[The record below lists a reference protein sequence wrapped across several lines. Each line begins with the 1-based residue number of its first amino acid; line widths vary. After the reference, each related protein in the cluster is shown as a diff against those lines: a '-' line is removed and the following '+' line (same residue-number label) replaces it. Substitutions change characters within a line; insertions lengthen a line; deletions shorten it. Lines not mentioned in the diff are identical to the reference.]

1 MSGRKSQEVLLNLA
15 QLHRRDPKRTAEG
28 EAVFR
33 QIAGIDP
40 LDPLPPDD
48 MPAIEKIR
56 IFALAGFTSRYA
68 GTPERFE
75 TIWAEAFPKK
85 EKGGKK

>member
-1 MSGRKSQEVLLNLA
+1 VSSRKPIEVPPGFA
-15 QLHRRDPKRTAEG
+15 QLHQRDPKRAAES

-40 LDPLPPDD
+40 LDPLPPED
-48 MPAIEKIR
+48 MPALEKIK
-56 IFALAGFTSRYA
+56 IFARAGFLARYA

-75 TIWAEAFPKK
+75 SIWAEAFLEE
-85 EKGGKK
+85 EKGSKK